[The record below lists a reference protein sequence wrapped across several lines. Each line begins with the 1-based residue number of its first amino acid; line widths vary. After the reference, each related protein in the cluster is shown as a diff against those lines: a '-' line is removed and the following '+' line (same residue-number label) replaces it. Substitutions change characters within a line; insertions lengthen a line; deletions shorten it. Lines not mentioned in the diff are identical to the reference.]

1 MLTTALISMWMSNTA
16 TAAMMVPIA
25 DAVLIE
31 LEKSDRKRKNSIN
44 ESSID
49 EETTFELEKTQS
61 NSDSQEYGIFCL
73 LITCLLRY
81 VFFYADTGGHSPEMS

>member
-61 NSDSQEYGIFCL
+61 NSDSQGYSIICL
-73 LITCLLRY
+73 LITCLFRY
-81 VFFYADTGGHSPEMS
+81 VFFYGKAE